1 MARKSTRYIQSWK
14 LDAQQTIH
22 LSKYNKIIFRHCTSD
37 GTKYRGVS
45 VHVNCLQSV
54 KDFGDLVTKH
64 NSYMKIPIDDKV
76 WIQYSASS
84 SVKMYVCSPKRHD
97 LDYRFFRFSD
107 YTWKRFIKSVLP
119 DIISF
124 VGNGAYRTDGNC
136 QPHDEVKSR
145 GRIPRLAKVENE
157 TSKSREMDHG
167 SKEAET
173 YDEFATRQTY
183 DVDMEDVEEGEIV
196 EYPILS

>member
-22 LSKYNKIIFRHCTSD
+22 LSKYNTIIFRHCTSH

-45 VHVNCLQSV
+45 VHVDSLQSV

-64 NSYMKIPIDDKV
+64 NSYMRIPIDDKV
-76 WIQYSASS
+76 WMQYSS
-84 SVKMYVCSPKRHD
+84 SVKLYVCSPKRHD

-107 YTWKRFIKSVLP
+107 VTWKRFMKSVLP

-124 VGNGAYRTDGNC
+124 VRNGGYRKDGSR
-136 QPHDEVKSR
+136 QPHAEVESR
-145 GRIPRLAKVENE
+145 GWIPRLTKGETK
-157 TSKSREMDHG
+157 TSKSRKMDHD
-167 SKEAET
+167 SKEAEAD
-173 YDEFATRQTY
+173 DEFTTRQTNY
-183 DVDMEDVEEGEIV
+183 ADMEDVEEGEII